1 VLPHLKK
8 EVNMVLEQYIAQDF
22 NAHLVVGIPSF
33 GKTFLQKYS
42 NDVNSLS
49 FRI

>member
-22 NAHLVVGIPSF
+22 NAHLVIPSF
-33 GKTFLQKYS
+33 SIFWQNILAKVFK
-42 NDVNSLS
+42 
-49 FRI
+49 